1 MKEPREIIKHPV
13 ITEKSSDLRDADWYV
28 FSVDRKANKKEIKD
42 AVENIFK
49 VKVDK
54 VRTLTLPGKN
64 VKRFGRV
71 MGKSS
76 PLKKAYLKLKEGKI
90 EFFEGV

>member
-1 MKEPREIIKHPV
+1 MKEPRGIIKRPV
-13 ITEKSSDLRDADWYV
+13 ITEKSSNLREADWYV

-42 AVENIFK
+42 AIENIFK
-49 VKVDK
+49 VKVDQ

-71 MGKSS
+71 IGKGS
-76 PLKKAYLKLKEGKI
+76 PLKKAYVKLKEGKI

>member
-1 MKEPREIIKHPV
+1 MKEPREVIKHPV
-13 ITEKSSDLRDADWYV
+13 ITEKSSNLREADWYV
-28 FSVDRKANKKEIKD
+28 FSVKRKANKKEIKE
-42 AVENIFK
+42 AIENIFK
-49 VKVDK
+49 VKVDR
-54 VRTLTLPGKN
+54 VRTLTIPGKN

-76 PLKKAYLKLKEGKI
+76 PLKKAYVKLREGKI

>member
-1 MKEPREIIKHPV
+1 MKGPREIIKHPV
-13 ITEKSSDLRDADWYV
+13 ITEKSSDLREADWYV
-28 FSVDRKANKKEIKD
+28 FSVDRKANKKEIKE
-42 AVENIFK
+42 AIENIFK

-71 MGKSS
+71 MGKTS
-76 PLKKAYLKLKEGKI
+76 PLKKAYVKLREGKI

>member
-1 MKEPREIIKHPV
+1 MKEPREVIKHPV
-13 ITEKSSDLRDADWYV
+13 ITEKSSNLREADWYV
-28 FSVDRKANKKEIKD
+28 FSVNRKANKKEIKE
-42 AVENIFK
+42 AIENIFK
-49 VKVDK
+49 VKVDR
-54 VRTLTLPGKN
+54 VRTLTIPGKN

-76 PLKKAYLKLKEGKI
+76 PLKKAYVKLREGKI